1 MSSFFS
7 VVAVRKTSLC
17 APSLSMLYI
26 LYNVRGVSMSS
37 PIKSAETEGNYLQLR
52 KIGNS
57 VGLILSKDL
66 LARLHLKEGDRL
78 SIIEQT
84 DQCLKLTPYNPAQ
97 AQTMAKGL
105 EIARR
110 AMKTYHNALTELAK

>member
-1 MSSFFS
+1 
-7 VVAVRKTSLC
+7 
-17 APSLSMLYI
+17 
-26 LYNVRGVSMSS
+26 MSS